1 MNLFSEK
8 AIREAADDLGVDF
21 DDLVKAASKYF
32 ESDESPSQVELTK
45 AEVNELVTEEMLFS
59 EIAKAERKISNG

>member
-1 MNLFSEK
+1 
-8 AIREAADDLGVDF
+8 
-21 DDLVKAASKYF
+21 LVKAASKYF